1 MVATDSFEIRV
12 ARPQDADAVTVLLEQ
27 SYSVLWAGAYPD
39 DVLNAV
45 LPLLTKANPVL
56 LSGGTFFV
64 AADPVDGRLL
74 GCGGWSMA
82 APGSGEIKPNL
93 AHVRHF
99 GTHPDETGR
108 GIGRAI
114 LTRCFEQAV
123 AEGAERMSCQSS
135 LTAVAFYRS
144 CGFSEIGPV
153 EINLPN
159 GLSIESVLMSREL
172 QQPAGA

>member
-1 MVATDSFEIRV
+1 MGDAGNFEIRL
-12 ARPQDADAVTVLLEQ
+12 ADPQDAEAVTALLEQ
-27 SYSVLWAGAYPD
+27 SYSVLWAGAYPA
-39 DVLNAV
+39 DVLKAV
-45 LPLLTKANPVL
+45 LPLLTKANPAL

-99 GTHPDETGR
+99 GTDPDETGR

-114 LTRCFEQAV
+114 LNRCFEQAA
-123 AEGAERMSCQSS
+123 AEGAKSMSCQSS

-144 CGFSEIGPV
+144 CGFV
-153 EINLPN
+153 EIEPTIIDLPN
-159 GLSIESVLMSREL
+159 GISIEAVLMSREL